1 MMGYNSTIRID
12 ELFMN
17 SSSYM
22 NFKIIMPSERQTKQE
37 YILCNSMYIKF
48 QKNASDLQWPKQI
61 QWSPETS
68 RGRRWEGGS
77 HGTWR
82 NLGMIYAFSISIVV
96 MALQVQTIDLTMC
109 NSLHFLI
116 FPFLI
121 FIFIYLY
128 DCSRS

>member
-48 QKNASDLQWPKQI
+48 QKNASDLQ
-61 QWSPETS
+61 
-68 RGRRWEGGS
+68 
-77 HGTWR
+77 
-82 NLGMIYAFSISIVV
+82 
-96 MALQVQTIDLTMC
+96 
-109 NSLHFLI
+109 
-116 FPFLI
+116 
-121 FIFIYLY
+121 
-128 DCSRS
+128 